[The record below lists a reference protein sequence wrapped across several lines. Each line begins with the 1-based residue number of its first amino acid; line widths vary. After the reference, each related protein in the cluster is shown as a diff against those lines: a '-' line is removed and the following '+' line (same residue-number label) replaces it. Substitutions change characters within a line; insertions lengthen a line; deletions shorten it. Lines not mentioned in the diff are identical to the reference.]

1 MTKEEK
7 LLFGER
13 LRQQRNEKRL
23 TQEETADRLNISL
36 RYYQMLERGENI
48 GSVELL
54 LSICDLLGCSLD
66 YLLRGRLPEDL
77 NLFAARYN
85 KLNAVQRAYAEK
97 LLLLWLES
105 LDARVGDAEAAHASP
120 PQEA

>member
-13 LRQQRNEKRL
+13 LRKRRIEKQM
-23 TQEETADRLNISL
+23 TQEQTADRLNISL
-36 RYYQMLERGENI
+36 RYYQMLERGDNI

-54 LSICDLLGCSLD
+54 LSACELLDCSMD
-66 YLLRGRLPEDL
+66 YLLRGRLPEAQSPL
-77 NLFAARYN
+77 AARYN
-85 KLNAVQRAYAEK
+85 KLSATQRAYAEK

-105 LDARVGDAEAAHASP
+105 IDAGNA
-120 PQEA
+120 